1 MSASFA
7 TPYLDRSPDA
17 LRAENPET
25 MNIDDPALESG
36 EWLFKRTGKVF
47 GPVPSRRL
55 AAMLYRGELDADT
68 PVSSGDGTWQ
78 TVADVPIFMVH
89 ARKAQAHLRVE
100 REVTGARMLRKRRR
114 RTWAVVVGLL
124 LLAAMGGGGY
134 AAWVLAA
141 RSAQRNPLLEDFGS
155 GIRISVAATVGTGH
169 RTADDEIAVE
179 IEQLEPGRAGARKG
193 AGAGPAAA
201 ARGSAEGG
209 DLVAAQYDPGRIQAV
224 VAREQR
230 TLAECF
236 KAEASRSP
244 DFSGDIPLEFAVG
257 NDGRVAQLWIDQ
269 PRFKSGP
276 LKDCLTRKLAAWRFD
291 TFPGQRPTVALT
303 FGIGR

>member
-1 MSASFA
+1 
-7 TPYLDRSPDA
+7 
-17 LRAENPET
+17 

-55 AAMLYRGELDADT
+55 AAMLYRGELDGET

-78 TVADVPIFMVH
+78 SLADVPLFMVH
-89 ARKAQAHLRVE
+89 VRKAEAQLRVE
-100 REVTGARMLRKRRR
+100 REVTGARLLRKRRHQR
-114 RTWAVVVGLL
+114 WALVVGVL
-124 LLAAMGGGGY
+124 LLAAMVGGGY
-134 AAWVLAA
+134 GAWFLAA
-141 RSAQRNPLLEDFGS
+141 RSAKRNPLLEDFGS
-155 GIRISVAATVGTGH
+155 GVRISVAATVGAGH
-169 RTADDEIAVE
+169 RAADEEIAVD
-179 IEQLEPGRAGARKG
+179 IEQLDAGRGGARRSAGA
-193 AGAGPAAA
+193 APAAP
-201 ARGSAEGG
+201 RGSAEGG
-209 DLVAAQYDPGRIQAV
+209 DLVAAQYDPARIQAV

-244 DFSGDIPLEFAVG
+244 DFAGDIPLEFAVG
-257 NDGRVAQLWIDQ
+257 NDGRVAQLWIDL

>member
-1 MSASFA
+1 
-7 TPYLDRSPDA
+7 
-17 LRAENPET
+17 
-25 MNIDDPALESG
+25 
-36 EWLFKRTGKVF
+36 
-47 GPVPSRRL
+47 
-55 AAMLYRGELDADT
+55 
-68 PVSSGDGTWQ
+68 
-78 TVADVPIFMVH
+78 MVH
-89 ARKAQAHLRVE
+89 VRKAEAQLRVE

-114 RTWAVVVGLL
+114 QRWAIVVGVV

-134 AAWVLAA
+134 GAWVLAA

-155 GIRISVAATVGTGH
+155 GIRISVAATVGTG
-169 RTADDEIAVE
+169 RRAVDDEIAVD
-179 IEQLEPGRAGARKG
+179 IERLETGRPGARKG
-193 AGAGPAAA
+193 GEGAAT

-209 DLVAAQYDPGRIQAV
+209 DLVAAQYDPARIQAV

-236 KAEASRSP
+236 KAEANRSP

-257 NDGRVAQLWIDQ
+257 NDGRVAQLWIDL
-269 PRFKSGP
+269 PRFKAGP

-291 TFPGQRPTVALT
+291 AFPGQRPTVALT

>member
-1 MSASFA
+1 M
-7 TPYLDRSPDA
+7 T
-17 LRAENPET
+17 T
-25 MNIDDPALESG
+25 DDPALESG

-47 GPVPSRRL
+47 GPIPSRRL

-68 PVSSGDGTWQ
+68 PISSGDGTWQ
-78 TVADVPIFMVH
+78 TVNDVPLFMVH
-89 ARKAQAHLRVE
+89 VRKAEAQLRVE
-100 REVTGARMLRKRRR
+100 REVTGARLLRKRRR
-114 RTWAVVVGLL
+114 QRWAIVVGVV

-134 AAWVLAA
+134 GAWVLAA

-155 GIRISVAATVGTGH
+155 GIRISVAATIGTG
-169 RTADDEIAVE
+169 RRAADDEIAVD
-179 IEQLEPGRAGARKG
+179 IERLDSGRAGPRKG
-193 AGAGPAAA
+193 AGAAAAGPA
-201 ARGSAEGG
+201 ARGSADGG
-209 DLVAAQYDPGRIQAV
+209 DLVAAQYDPARIQAV

-236 KAEASRSP
+236 KAEANRSP

-269 PRFKSGP
+269 PRFKAGA
-276 LKDCLTRKLAAWRFD
+276 LKDCLTRKLAAWKFD
-291 TFPGQRPTVALT
+291 AFPGQRPTVALT

>member
-1 MSASFA
+1 MH
-7 TPYLDRSPDA
+7 
-17 LRAENPET
+17 
-25 MNIDDPALESG
+25 IDDPALESG

-55 AAMLYRGELDADT
+55 AAMLYRGELDGDT

-78 TVADVPIFMVH
+78 SLADVPLFMVH
-89 ARKAQAHLRVE
+89 VRKAEAQLRVE
-100 REVTGARMLRKRRR
+100 REVTGARLLRKRRR
-114 RTWAVVVGLL
+114 QRWAIVVGVV

-134 AAWVLAA
+134 GAWVLAA

-155 GIRISVAATVGTGH
+155 GIRISVAATVGTGN
-169 RTADDEIAVE
+169 RAIDDEIAVDVE
-179 IEQLEPGRAGARKG
+179 RLEAGRPG
-193 AGAGPAAA
+193 AGRKVGGGLAAA
-201 ARGSAEGG
+201 APRGTAEGG
-209 DLVAAQYDPGRIQAV
+209 DLVAAQYDPARIQAV

-236 KAEASRSP
+236 KAEANRSP

-257 NDGRVAQLWIDQ
+257 NDGRVAQLWIDL
-269 PRFKSGP
+269 PRFKTGP
-276 LKDCLTRKLAAWRFD
+276 LKDCLTRKLSAWRFD

-303 FGIGR
+303 

>member
-1 MSASFA
+1 MHI
-7 TPYLDRSPDA
+7 
-17 LRAENPET
+17 N
-25 MNIDDPALESG
+25 DPALESG

-55 AAMLYRGELDADT
+55 AAMLYRGELDGDT

-78 TVADVPIFMVH
+78 TLADIPLFMVH
-89 ARKAQAHLRVE
+89 VRKAEAQLRVE

-114 RTWAVVVGLL
+114 QRWVIALGVV

-134 AAWVLAA
+134 GAWVLAQ

-155 GIRISVAATVGTGH
+155 GIRISVAATIGTG
-169 RTADDEIAVE
+169 RRAIDDEIAVDFE
-179 IEQLEPGRAGARKG
+179 RLEPGKGGARKG
-193 AGAGPAAA
+193 PGAAPTGA
-201 ARGSAEGG
+201 ARGTAEGG
-209 DLVAAQYDPGRIQAV
+209 DLVAAQYDPARIQAV

-236 KAEASRSP
+236 KGEAGRSP
-244 DFSGDIPLEFAVG
+244 DFTGDIPLEFAVG

-276 LKDCLTRKLAAWRFD
+276 LRDCLLKKLAAWRFD
-291 TFPGQRPTVALT
+291 PFPGQRPTVALT

>member
-1 MSASFA
+1 
-7 TPYLDRSPDA
+7 
-17 LRAENPET
+17 
-25 MNIDDPALESG
+25 MNLDDPALESG

-47 GPVPSRRL
+47 GPIPSRRL
-55 AAMLYRGELDADT
+55 AGMLYRGELDAET

-78 TVADVPIFMVH
+78 TVADVPLFMVH
-89 ARKAQAHLRVE
+89 ARKAQAQLRVE
-100 REVTGARMLRKRRR
+100 REVTGARLLRKRRR
-114 RTWAVVVGLL
+114 QRWGIVVGLL
-124 LLAAMGGGGY
+124 LLVAMGGGGY
-134 AAWVLAA
+134 GAWVLAA

-155 GIRISVAATVGTGH
+155 GIRISVAATIGTGH
-169 RTADDEIAVE
+169 RATDDEIAVDV
-179 IEQLEPGRAGARKG
+179 EQLEPGRAGPRKG
-193 AGAGPAAA
+193 AGGAPASPA
-201 ARGSAEGG
+201 ARGTAEGG
-209 DLVAAQYDPGRIQAV
+209 DLVAAQYDPARIQAV

-236 KAEASRSP
+236 RAEAKRSP

-257 NDGRVAQLWIDQ
+257 NDGRVAQVWIDE

-276 LKDCLTRKLAAWRFD
+276 LKDCLARKFAAWRFD

>member
-1 MSASFA
+1 MH
-7 TPYLDRSPDA
+7 
-17 LRAENPET
+17 
-25 MNIDDPALESG
+25 IDDPALESG

-55 AAMLYRGELDADT
+55 AAMLYRGELDGDT
-68 PVSSGDGTWQ
+68 PISSGDGTWQ
-78 TVADVPIFMVH
+78 SLADVPLFMVH
-89 ARKAQAHLRVE
+89 VRKAEAQLRVE
-100 REVTGARMLRKRRR
+100 REVTGARLLRRKRRLR
-114 RTWAVVVGLL
+114 WAIVLGVVLL
-124 LLAAMGGGGY
+124 GGMVGGGY
-134 AAWVLAA
+134 GAWVLAA
-141 RSAQRNPLLEDFGS
+141 RSAQKNPLLEDFGS
-155 GIRISVAATVGTGH
+155 GIRISVAATIGTG
-169 RTADDEIAVE
+169 RRAADDEIAVD
-179 IEQLEPGRAGARKG
+179 IEKLETGRSGGRKAAEGGAS
-193 AGAGPAAA
+193 PV
-201 ARGSAEGG
+201 RGTAEGG
-209 DLVAAQYDPGRIQAV
+209 DLVAAQYDPARIQAV

-236 KAEASRSP
+236 KAEAGRSP
-244 DFSGDIPLEFAVG
+244 DFAGDIPLEFAVG

>member
-1 MSASFA
+1 
-7 TPYLDRSPDA
+7 
-17 LRAENPET
+17 

-47 GPVPSRRL
+47 GPIPSRRL

-78 TVADVPIFMVH
+78 TVNDVPLFMVH
-89 ARKAQAHLRVE
+89 VRKAEAQLRVE
-100 REVTGARMLRKRRR
+100 REVTGARLLRKRRHQR
-114 RTWAVVVGLL
+114 WAIAIGVV

-134 AAWVLAA
+134 GAWVLAA

-155 GIRISVAATVGTGH
+155 GIRISVAATIGTG
-169 RTADDEIAVE
+169 RRAADDEIAVD
-179 IEQLEPGRAGARKG
+179 IERLDSGRAGARKG
-193 AGAGPAAA
+193 VGGGAGAPA
-201 ARGSAEGG
+201 ARGTADGG
-209 DLVAAQYDPGRIQAV
+209 DLVAAQYDPARIQAV

-236 KAEASRSP
+236 KAEANRSP

-269 PRFKSGP
+269 PRFKAGP

>member
-1 MSASFA
+1 
-7 TPYLDRSPDA
+7 
-17 LRAENPET
+17 

-47 GPVPSRRL
+47 GPVPSKRL
-55 AAMLYRGELDADT
+55 AAMLYRGELTGET

-78 TVADVPIFMVH
+78 SLADVPVFMVH
-89 ARKAQAHLRVE
+89 VRKAEAQLRVE
-100 REVTGARMLRKRRR
+100 REVTGARLLRKRRR
-114 RTWAVVVGLL
+114 QRWAVVVGVV

-134 AAWVLAA
+134 GAWVLAA

-169 RTADDEIAVE
+169 RAVDDEIAVDVE
-179 IEQLEPGRAGARKG
+179 RLEPGPAAPRKG
-193 AGAGPAAA
+193 AGAAGAAP
-201 ARGSAEGG
+201 RGMAEGG
-209 DLVAAQYDPGRIQAV
+209 DLVAAQYDPARIQAV

-236 KAEASRSP
+236 KAEANRSP
-244 DFSGDIPLEFAVG
+244 DFSGDIPIEFAVG
-257 NDGRVAQLWIDQ
+257 NDGHVAQLWIDL
-269 PRFKSGP
+269 PRFKAGP